1 MARFARVGL
10 PTGTVVEMYAE
21 RQTINLDPPYQRQSD
36 LWGAEKR
43 QLLIDSII
51 NNFDIPKFYLNDLTS
66 RAASTGSV
74 HTYAIIDG
82 KQRLQAIWGFID
94 GDFVLDRD
102 FEYIADESIDL
113 SGLSYV
119 ELGKKYPLI
128 KARFDAY
135 HLAVTV
141 IQTDDI
147 ELIEDMFTRLNDGT
161 GLNAAEKRNAFGGPI
176 PETIRKL
183 EGHQFFKSRVPFSN
197 RRYRHRD
204 IGAKF
209 LWVERRDQVVDTKKR
224 ILDEFVRNFA
234 RRYRNKRQRERAVSE
249 SDELERKVR
258 KVLNSM
264 AKVFRAND
272 PLLRRVGMVTLYYYL
287 FRFAEDT
294 VKRQPLLDFEEEL
307 TKNREIWDAEPNK
320 ANLAL
325 VEFDEHRQSVNDG
338 YALRTRL
345 KILAA
350 YLEDQHGITVSV
362 PAVEGE

>member
-10 PTGTVVEMYAE
+10 PTDTVVEMYAE
-21 RQTINLDPPYQRQSD
+21 RQTIDLDPSYQRQSD
-36 LWGAEKR
+36 LWGVEKR

-51 NNFDIPKFYLNDLTS
+51 NNFDLPKFYLNDLTS
-66 RAASTGSV
+66 QVGSTRSV

-94 GDFVLDRD
+94 GDFVLDND
-102 FEYIADESIDL
+102 FEYISDPSVDL
-113 SGLSYV
+113 SGLSYT
-119 ELGKKYPLI
+119 ELGKQYPLI

-141 IQTDDI
+141 IQTDDT

-176 PETIRKL
+176 PENIRNL
-183 EGHQFFKSRVPFSN
+183 EDHQFFKSRVPFSN

-209 LWVERRDQVVDTKKR
+209 LWVEARDQVVDTKKR
-224 ILDEFVRNFA
+224 ILDEFVRGFS
-234 RRYRNKRQRERAVSE
+234 RRYRNKRQRGRAVSE
-249 SDELERKVR
+249 AEELERKVR
-258 KVLNSM
+258 KVLGSM
-264 AKVFRAND
+264 ARVFRAND
-272 PLLRRVGMVTLYYYL
+272 PLLRRVGMITLYYYL
-287 FRFAEDT
+287 FRFAQDT
-294 VKRQPLLDFEEEL
+294 IKRQSLLAFEEEL
-307 TKNREIWDAEPNK
+307 TRNREVWNTEPSK
-320 ANLAL
+320 ANLDL

-345 KILAA
+345 RILAA
-350 YLEDQHGITVSV
+350 YLEGEHGIGVSV
-362 PAVEGE
+362 PAAEGE